1 LELPNP
7 LVSIV
12 IPVYNKELWITETL
26 RSVFNQNYE
35 NWECII
41 VNDGSTDESL
51 NRIVGFV
58 DSHPAKWRV
67 VTIANSGQTFAR
79 NYGIK
84 LSNGDYVSFLDADD
98 LWHPN
103 KLIAQ
108 IEQFLENPGLELSL
122 TPYIIFSENQRK
134 GFRIVKKSNPE
145 KLVNDWLSMRGFGG
159 LIESTGMLKR
169 STLVDFDYFEGQL
182 SMTAGLDLCLRVVRS
197 KPSIITTQPYVYYR
211 LSKGQFHENE
221 NVLVSDLIITT
232 SVHTNSL
239 EILNRLKVNHANY
252 LYWSENRSLGRF
264 KFVKSILHAF
274 LIFDFSKLAMLYS
287 LISRNIV
294 AIFRGVWRQ
303 RAIRLFLQNHR
314 VEP

>member
-1 LELPNP
+1 
-7 LVSIV
+7 
-12 IPVYNKELWITETL
+12 
-26 RSVFNQNYE
+26 
-35 NWECII
+35 

-51 NRIVGFV
+51 TRIVGFI

-84 LSNGDYVSFLDADD
+84 LSYGDYVSFLDADD

-103 KLIAQ
+103 KLIVQ
-108 IEQFLENPGLELSL
+108 IEQFLENPLLELSL
-122 TPYIIFSENQRK
+122 TPYVIFSENQRK
-134 GFRIVKKSNPE
+134 GFRIVKNSNPE
-145 KLVNDWLSMRGFGG
+145 KLVSGWLSMRGFGG
-159 LIESTGMLKR
+159 LVESTGMLKK
-169 STLVDFDYFEGQL
+169 STLVDFEYFEGQL

-221 NVLVSDLIITT
+221 KVLVSDLIITT

-252 LYWSENRSLGRF
+252 LYWSESRSLGRF
-264 KFVKSILHAF
+264 KFVKRIFHAF
-274 LIFDFSKLAMLYS
+274 LVFDFSKLTMLYS

-294 AIFRGVWRQ
+294 AISRGVWRH
-303 RAIRLFLQNHR
+303 RNIRIFLQKHR
-314 VEP
+314 IEP